1 LVSAILRIYVRDWSE
16 YCQIHVPPPDGFHK
30 CWGLEEY
37 VTIGSK
43 ILIKYSNEGYLRKY
57 LCGSMSANQVAVFV
71 FERVSNSL
79 QMNSPQKI
87 VSTDVGYWIKF
98 YYPRPKILNAGLPVE

>member
-1 LVSAILRIYVRDWSE
+1 
-16 YCQIHVPPPDGFHK
+16 
-30 CWGLEEY
+30 
-37 VTIGSK
+37 
-43 ILIKYSNEGYLRKY
+43 
-57 LCGSMSANQVAVFV
+57 MSANQVAVFV